1 MVDEDVIV
9 DKLRYINR
17 YTDDLKQMRGMS
29 KEEYVEDM
37 VTQRAVERTLMNLVQ
52 ACIDLAQHIRSAE
65 DLSPTE
71 TAKQEM
77 QALGNADIISREM
90 QEKMEEAIGFR
101 NILAHRYGDIDHEV
115 VYDFSTTTSAG
126 SSSSSRNSPD
136 GFSSSSRDR
145 PLVTIPHHG

>member
-1 MVDEDVIV
+1 MVDDDVIV

-17 YTDDLKQMRGMS
+17 YTDDLKQIRGMS
-29 KEEYVEDM
+29 KEDYVEDM

-77 QALGNADIISREM
+77 QALGNADIISRET

-115 VYDFSTTTSAG
+115 VYDVLHDDLRWFEQFQQELARWFQQFQS
-126 SSSSSRNSPD
+126 
-136 GFSSSSRDR
+136 
-145 PLVTIPHHG
+145 

>member
-65 DLSPTE
+65 GLSPTG

-77 QALGNADIISREM
+77 QALGNADILSRET

-115 VYDFSTTTSAG
+115 VFDVLHNDLRWFEQFQQELARWFQQFQS
-126 SSSSSRNSPD
+126 
-136 GFSSSSRDR
+136 
-145 PLVTIPHHG
+145 

>member
-37 VTQRAVERTLMNLVQ
+37 VTQRAVERTLLNLVQ
-52 ACIDLAQHIRSAE
+52 ACIDLAQHIRSAKG
-65 DLSPTE
+65 LSPTG

-77 QALGNADIISREM
+77 QALGNAEILSRET

-115 VYDFSTTTSAG
+115 VFDVLHDDLRWFEQFQQEIARWFQQFQT
-126 SSSSSRNSPD
+126 
-136 GFSSSSRDR
+136 
-145 PLVTIPHHG
+145 

>member
-17 YTDDLKQMRGMS
+17 YTDDLKQIRGMS

-65 DLSPTE
+65 DLSPTG

-77 QALGNADIISREM
+77 QALGNADIISRET

-115 VYDFSTTTSAG
+115 VYDVLHDDLRWFEQFQQELARWFQQFQS
-126 SSSSSRNSPD
+126 
-136 GFSSSSRDR
+136 
-145 PLVTIPHHG
+145 

>member
-17 YTDDLKQMRGMS
+17 YTDDLKQIRGMS

-77 QALGNADIISREM
+77 QALGNADIISRET

-115 VYDFSTTTSAG
+115 VYDVLHDDLRWFEQFQQEIARWLQQFQS
-126 SSSSSRNSPD
+126 
-136 GFSSSSRDR
+136 
-145 PLVTIPHHG
+145 

>member
-17 YTDDLKQMRGMS
+17 YTDDLKQIRGMS

-77 QALGNADIISREM
+77 QALGNADIISRET

-115 VYDFSTTTSAG
+115 VYDVLHNDLRWFEQFQQELARWFQQFQS
-126 SSSSSRNSPD
+126 
-136 GFSSSSRDR
+136 
-145 PLVTIPHHG
+145 

>member
-1 MVDEDVIV
+1 MVDDDVIV

-17 YTDDLKQMRGMS
+17 YTDDLKQIRGMS
-29 KEEYVEDM
+29 KEDYVEDM

-65 DLSPTE
+65 DLSPTG

-77 QALGNADIISREM
+77 QALGNADIISRET

-115 VYDFSTTTSAG
+115 VYDVLHDDLHWFEQFQQELARWFQQFQS
-126 SSSSSRNSPD
+126 
-136 GFSSSSRDR
+136 
-145 PLVTIPHHG
+145 